1 MSRLWADLVIVLGG
15 RWSEVLINDD
25 IITRDSSFSPWQL
38 IVKSRIR
45 ANFLNDNKPTVLFV
59 NSTTALMRGGSLAV
73 KTATINICNS
83 SQLLRLHRQDLT
95 SYISRTRTSE
105 RSSKTRTTWR
115 PCCCTSRA
123 TPRSTT
129 WWVAQSEDVNQPRI
143 ILMDWCKQSHQ
154 KLSVIVLVFNPS
166 QIWSWNCPQLQASRV
181 WELLSVSV
189 CLSVFVEKL

>member
-1 MSRLWADLVIVLGG
+1 MTGA
-15 RWSEVLINDD
+15 
-25 IITRDSSFSPWQL
+25 
-38 IVKSRIR
+38 
-45 ANFLNDNKPTVLFV
+45 
-59 NSTTALMRGGSLAV
+59 LAV
-73 KTATINICNS
+73 KTSTINICNS

-115 PCCCTSRA
+115 PSCCTSRA

-129 WWVAQSEDVNQPRI
+129 WWVLSRSLGLDCGDVNQPSI
-143 ILMDWCKQSHQ
+143 ILIDWCKQSDQ

-181 WELLSVSV
+181 WELLSV
-189 CLSVFVEKL
+189 CLSVFVEKLELFIVVTLLTLWWPSLLTLQSQVETSQYRGDVREGGGTDRSVLGQITWLEIINT